1 MRMFEPDHGR
11 GRLHGRSLYDA
22 LGSDFIVPAESTI
35 HAVLDRYGLAKR
47 GGGLRASP
55 LTPKNSTIKKLGQ
68 LLSFLF
74 AVAPNRTMSL

>member
-22 LGSDFIVPAESTI
+22 LGSDFMVPA
-35 HAVLDRYGLAKR
+35 LDRYGLAKR

-55 LTPKNSTIKKLGQ
+55 LTPKNSTIKKRGQ